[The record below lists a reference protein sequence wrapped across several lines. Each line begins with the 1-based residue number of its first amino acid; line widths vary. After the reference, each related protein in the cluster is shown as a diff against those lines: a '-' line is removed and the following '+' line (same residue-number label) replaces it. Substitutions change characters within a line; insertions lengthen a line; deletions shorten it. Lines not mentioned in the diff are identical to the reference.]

1 MHVYAGEGRAE
12 SAPNLGNL
20 ENDRNFLGTCETVK
34 GILIHA
40 SDYGDESDD
49 DPDEHPLTLAETAEA
64 QIQLKRASRATPDDG
79 GLRALSD
86 RRDLGIT
93 ATDDALPGG
102 AQKTYFLGIIDVL
115 IKYNAKKRAETFVKT
130 FKAKRE
136 AISSVPPD
144 EYAARFL
151 RFCED
156 VVLKDAEAK

>member
-1 MHVYAGEGRAE
+1 MICRRSSITALGLLLFAGACAGTRGPLPI
-12 SAPNLGNL
+12 APQ
-20 ENDRNFLGTCETVK
+20 
-34 GILIHA
+34 LIA
-40 SDYGDESDD
+40 
-49 DPDEHPLTLAETAEA
+49 TAEA
-64 QIQLKRASRATPDDG
+64 QVEAGANEDALATLAQLAADRCPPRI
-79 GLRALSD
+79 SD